1 MGARRAPLSNP
12 HPAHP
17 ATAAPPA
24 LQVRSAFTASVW
36 DIKVAVGDKVAAE
49 DTLVVLEAMK
59 MESPVVAPC
68 SGTVKAV
75 RVAQGQL
82 APAGT
87 LLVVIEKDA

>member
-1 MGARRAPLSNP
+1 MAGGYQPVQAVLTPCRCVWCS
-12 HPAHP
+12 
-17 ATAAPPA
+17 
-24 LQVRSAFTASVW
+24 QVRSAFTASVW
-36 DIKVAVGDKVAAE
+36 DIKVAVGDKVSEE
-49 DTLVVLEAMK
+49 DILVVLEAMK

-75 RVAQGQL
+75 RVAQGQM